1 VTKKKVLIV
10 HNKYRNLGGEDLAVD
25 NEIEFLQEH
34 FNVEVLYFT
43 NKVLIVKQIL
53 TFISNK
59 NFFAERK
66 ILKKVHDF
74 KPEIVYFHNTWFN
87 IWNNIFIRLG
97 KKTNIQIFLKLHN
110 YRFDCTKTYSA
121 KSHFHNSKVC
131 MGCGGESKSKQYFN
145 KYFDNSYIKSFLVN
159 YYGKRYYNILK
170 NENIK
175 ILNLTNFQREFMINQ
190 GFNKQRLFVFPNLIK
205 LENFQEIK
213 CSDYVL
219 YAGRISN
226 EKGVSELID
235 IFSSVKTNY
244 KLLIIGDGPEAN
256 NLKIQ
261 KNKNIKFLGELNH
274 HKTLSY
280 INSAKAVITN
290 TKLYEGQ
297 PTLLCEASLLSVPSI
312 FPDNG
317 GIKEFFPK
325 DYQLKFNHNNTNS
338 LRNILKNL
346 DSFDLIA
353 LGKQNF
359 TFTKNILNNE
369 KLSKKFMDIYNN
381 G

>member
-1 VTKKKVLIV
+1 MTKKKVLIV

-74 KPEIVYFHNTWFN
+74 NPEIVYFHNTWFN

-175 ILNLTNFQREFMINQ
+175 ILNLTNFQREFMINK

-256 NLKIQ
+256 NLKIK

>member
-1 VTKKKVLIV
+1 MAKKKVLIV
-10 HNKYRNLGGEDLAVD
+10 HNKYRNLGGEDLAVE
-25 NEIEFLQEH
+25 NEILFLKEH

-43 NKVLIVKQIL
+43 NNVLILKQIL
-53 TFISNK
+53 NFIMNK
-59 NFFAERK
+59 NFLAERK
-66 ILKKVHDF
+66 ILKKVDDF

-87 IWNNIFIRLG
+87 VWNNIFIRLR
-97 KKTNIQIFLKLHN
+97 KKTDIQIFLKLHN

-121 KSHFHNSKVC
+121 KRHFENSKVC
-131 MGCGGESKSKQYFN
+131 MGCGGDSKSKKYFN

-159 YYGKRYYNILK
+159 YYGKRFYKILK

-175 ILNLTNFQREFMINQ
+175 ILNLTNFQREIMINQ
-190 GFNKQRLFVFPNLIK
+190 GFNKQRLFVFPNPIK

-213 CSDYVL
+213 NSGYVL

-261 KNKNIKFLGELNH
+261 INKNIKFLGELNH
-274 HKTLSY
+274 NKTLSY

-297 PTLLCEASLLSVPSI
+297 PTLLCEASLLCVPSI

-317 GIKEFFPK
+317 GIKEFFPR
-325 DYQLKFNHNNTNS
+325 DYQLKFNQNDTNS

-346 DSFDLIA
+346 DRFDLVA
-353 LGKQNF
+353 LGKQNSI
-359 TFTKNILNNE
+359 FTKKILNNE

-381 G
+381 D

>member
-10 HNKYRNLGGEDLAVD
+10 HNKYRNLGGEDLAVE
-25 NEIEFLQEH
+25 NEIEFLQEY

-59 NFFAERK
+59 NIFAERK

-74 KPEIVYFHNTWFN
+74 NPEIVYFHNTWFN

-121 KSHFHNSKVC
+121 KSHFENSKLC
-131 MGCGGESKSKQYFN
+131 MGCGGDSKSKKYFN

-213 CSDYVL
+213 YSDYVL

-226 EKGVSELID
+226 EKGVNELID

-256 NLKIQ
+256 DLKIQ
-261 KNKNIKFLGELNH
+261 KGKNIEFLGELNH
-274 HKTLSY
+274 NKTLSY
-280 INSAKAVITN
+280 INSSKAVITN

-317 GIKEFFPK
+317 GIKDFVPR
-325 DYQLKFNHNNTNS
+325 DYQLKFNNNDTNS

-346 DSFDLIA
+346 DSFDLAA
-353 LGKQNF
+353 LGKENF
-359 TFTKNILNNE
+359 IFTKKILNNE

>member
-10 HNKYRNLGGEDLAVD
+10 HNKYRNLGGEDLAVE
-25 NEIEFLQEH
+25 NEIEFLQEY

-346 DSFDLIA
+346 DSFDLTA

-359 TFTKNILNNE
+359 TFTKKILNNE

>member
-59 NFFAERK
+59 NIFAERK

-74 KPEIVYFHNTWFN
+74 NPEIVYFHNTWFN

-346 DSFDLIA
+346 DSFDLTA

-359 TFTKNILNNE
+359 TFTKKILNNE

>member
-1 VTKKKVLIV
+1 MTKKKVLIV
-10 HNKYRNLGGEDLAVD
+10 HNKYRNLGGEDLAVE
-25 NEIEFLQEH
+25 NEIEFLQEY

-346 DSFDLIA
+346 DSFDLTA

-359 TFTKNILNNE
+359 TFTKKILNNE

>member
-1 VTKKKVLIV
+1 MTKKKVLIV
-10 HNKYRNLGGEDLAVD
+10 HNKYRNLGGEDLAVE
-25 NEIEFLQEH
+25 NEIEFLQEY

-59 NFFAERK
+59 NIFAERK

-121 KSHFHNSKVC
+121 KSHFRNSKVC

-256 NLKIQ
+256 NLKIK

-346 DSFDLIA
+346 DSFDLAA
-353 LGKQNF
+353 LGKENF
-359 TFTKNILNNE
+359 IFTKKILNNE

>member
-1 VTKKKVLIV
+1 MAKKKVLIV
-10 HNKYRNLGGEDLAVD
+10 HNKYRNLGGEDLAVE
-25 NEIEFLQEH
+25 NEIVFLKEH

-43 NKVLIVKQIL
+43 NNVLIVKQIL
-53 TFISNK
+53 NFISNK

-97 KKTNIQIFLKLHN
+97 KKPDIQIFVKLHN

-121 KSHFHNSKVC
+121 KSHFENSKLC
-131 MGCGGESKSKQYFN
+131 MGCGGDSKSKKYFN

-346 DSFDLIA
+346 DSFDLTA

-359 TFTKNILNNE
+359 TFTKKILNNE